1 MKLITNKT
9 SIKGPRKK
17 FINQKNKSQNE
28 KNIYIYDKISGKKI
42 DVTPR

>member
-28 KNIYIYDKISGKKI
+28 KKKNIYIYIW
-42 DVTPR
+42 

>member
-17 FINQKNKSQNE
+17 IINQKNKGQNKK
-28 KNIYIYDKISGKKI
+28 KNIYIYIYI
-42 DVTPR
+42 W

>member
-28 KNIYIYDKISGKKI
+28 KKNIYIYMIK
-42 DVTPR
+42 

>member
-1 MKLITNKT
+1 MKF
-9 SIKGPRKK
+9 KGPRKK

-28 KNIYIYDKISGKKI
+28 KKKYIYIYDKINGKKI

>member
-28 KNIYIYDKISGKKI
+28 KKYIYIYMIK
-42 DVTPR
+42 

>member
-28 KNIYIYDKISGKKI
+28 KIYIYDKISEKKI
-42 DVTPR
+42 DVTSC

>member
-28 KNIYIYDKISGKKI
+28 NIYIW
-42 DVTPR
+42 